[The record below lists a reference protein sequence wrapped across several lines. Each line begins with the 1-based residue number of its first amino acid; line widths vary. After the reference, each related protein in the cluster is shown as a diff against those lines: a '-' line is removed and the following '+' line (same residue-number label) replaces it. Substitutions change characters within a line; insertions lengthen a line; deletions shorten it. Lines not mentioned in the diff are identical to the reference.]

1 MSNFFSDIHVSVFPF
16 LNSFFLCILSQS
28 IPFFWWSSKCSSS
41 NLLEVFYCVPPF
53 VWCNYSFDKV
63 NTEKPTLYTTAFFL
77 AFWCT
82 ENCASWLSM
91 SFLRCLNSELLR
103 IMYIYIYMYLQ
114 ITIENTWLSQSEN
127 DSQEDN
133 QNFWQPFLEGSLDL
147 LFLSHLSE
155 FFFMPSH
162 LSCKLIQSIVN
173 HVFTWKQQWS

>member
-1 MSNFFSDIHVSVFPF
+1 MYHLLSDVT
-16 LNSFFLCILSQS
+16 ILLIRSTLRSQHCT
-28 IPFFWWSSKCSSS
+28 PQ
-41 NLLEVFYCVPPF
+41 L
-53 VWCNYSFDKV
+53 
-63 NTEKPTLYTTAFFL
+63 FFL

-103 IMYIYIYMYLQ
+103 IMYIYIYVYLQ

-173 HVFTWKQQWS
+173 HVFT